1 MHVPHTSTPASWRPT
16 LLGTRSARSAR
27 RLSLSRSGVPQP
39 TSGPRNPEPLD
50 YHFSYYSLAHADAG
64 VCIDMTSGQVR
75 FDWAYVPFGE
85 MPRAFAIFARRLHFR
100 SGHHVDEPVRQMQV
114 PRRPLQAI

>member
-1 MHVPHTSTPASWRPT
+1 MACPSRPAGREIQSLWTTIFPTIASLTP
-16 LLGTRSARSAR
+16 TR
-27 RLSLSRSGVPQP
+27 
-39 TSGPRNPEPLD
+39 
-50 YHFSYYSLAHADAG
+50 G